1 MNMALTIAG
10 VLGAISF
17 AGVETGQLLGLQ
29 SSGSCGGCP
38 SGLFEIDVDTGEATL
53 LHSFPVSRSE
63 GALAV
68 GPDGTLY
75 AGFSGDIDEL
85 VIVDPETGDLT
96 FVGPFGF
103 PDVSGL
109 AFAPDGRLYGLDAI
123 TLELFTVNLETGD
136 GTAVGPTQALV
147 GQGLSF
153 SPDGTLYAAGAN
165 CSLDAVLFTVDVE
178 TGLATEVGPFSKGL
192 SNTNAMAFVGPTLFA
207 KATDVYG
214 LRGLYTL
221 DPLSGAATSVGL
233 FSEFGDYA
241 MGGMAFLPGTGDA
254 DGDGDVDHDDFEIF
268 ESCFTGPLETE
279 DPLPVECQFLD
290 TDQDN
295 DIDCDDWLDFVNAW
309 TAPEDPPTFP
319 PCEACEGD
327 ANEDGL
333 VDPLDSGFVLAR
345 FGCPVGMGDPS
356 CDAADQNGD
365 GVVDPLDVGFVLARF
380 GPCE

>member
-1 MNMALTIAG
+1 MNIALVIASA
-10 VLGAISF
+10 LAMMSC

-29 SSGSCGGCP
+29 ASSSCGGCP

-75 AGFSGDIDEL
+75 AAFSGDIDEL

-109 AFAPDGRLYGLDAI
+109 AFAPDGTLYGLDAI

-136 GTAVGPTQALV
+136 GTPVGPTQALV
-147 GQGLSF
+147 GVGLSF
-153 SPDGTLYAAGAN
+153 RPDETLYALGVN
-165 CSLDAVLFTVDVE
+165 SSFDAALFTVDVD
-178 TGLATEVGPFSKGL
+178 TGLATEVGALGDQIDR
-192 SNTNAMAFVGPTLFA
+192 SNSLAFVGETVYA
-207 KATDVYG
+207 SASDVYG
-214 LRGLYTL
+214 LRALYTL
-221 DPLSGAATSVGL
+221 DPLSGAATFVGF
-233 FSEFGDYA
+233 FSEFGDYV
-241 MGGMAFLPGTGDA
+241 MGGMVFLPGTGDA
-254 DGDGDVDHDDFEIF
+254 DGDGDVDQDDFEIF

-290 TDQDN
+290 ADQDN

-319 PCEACEGD
+319 PCEPCQGD
-327 ANEDGL
+327 VNGDDT

-345 FGCPVGMGDPS
+345 FGCPVGTGDPS
-356 CDAADQNGD
+356 CDAADLNGD